1 MTIDHTAKAL
11 EYLDVAANTHDLQL
25 KQIALT
31 NAQVHATLA
40 VDKQARIAN
49 LFAALSSHPLTDEGW
64 YSSASATVIAR
75 IEARNEIRAAIRE
88 GLGI

>member
-1 MTIDHTAKAL
+1 MTIDHTAKAI

-40 VDKQARIAN
+40 VDKQARITN
-49 LFAALSSHPLTDEGW
+49 LLT
-64 YSSASATVIAR
+64 YFSAPASVHDTESDAWLGIH
-75 IEARNEIRAAIRE
+75 E

>member
-1 MTIDHTAKAL
+1 MTIDHTAETLA
-11 EYLDVAANTHDLQL
+11 YLDVAANTHDLQL

-40 VDKQARIAN
+40 VDKQALIAN
-49 LFAALSSHPLTDEGW
+49 L
-64 YSSASATVIAR
+64 IAVADADR
-75 IEARNEIRAAIRE
+75 DFFSTEQGESKYGTLFAAIRE